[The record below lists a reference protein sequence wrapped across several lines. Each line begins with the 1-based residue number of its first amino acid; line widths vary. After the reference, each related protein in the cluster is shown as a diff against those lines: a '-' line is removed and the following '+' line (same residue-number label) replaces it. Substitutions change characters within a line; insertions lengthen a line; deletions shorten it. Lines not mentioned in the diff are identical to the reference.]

1 MFIRPADGEHVAM
14 ASPMTVVTDNFADLP
29 RRHYEVIVADPT
41 VVVRLVDG
49 QREDPRRHHP
59 AEGNSRQGL
68 RDHDAGR
75 DLRAAGG
82 VDRRE
87 ELRVVLV
94 GRQQPAAPGYRARP
108 RLELRLQDDRFR
120 LGEVELH
127 TPWPLHGH
135 GQLDKAERGDVPAVH
150 SRDSRVERAPAYG
163 RTIIAPRREHSR
175 KPPEVLDRIE
185 ELLPG
190 PFIELFAR
198 GAPRSGWSAWG
209 DEVEAPQL
217 AVAAE

>member
-29 RRHYEVIVADPT
+29 RRHYGVIVADPPWSFASWT
-41 VVVRLVDG
+41 DKGKTRAATTRQKGIAGRAYATMTPAEISELPVASIAAKNSVLFLWAVSSQLPEAIELGRAWNFAFKTIGFVWAKSNYTRPGLSMG
-49 QREDPRRHHP
+49 MGSWTRQNAEMCLLFTRGSPRRKS
-59 AEGNSRQGL
+59 ASVRQ
-68 RDHDAGR
+68 
-75 DLRAAGG
+75 
-82 VDRRE
+82 
-87 ELRVVLV
+87 
-94 GRQQPAAPGYRARP
+94 
-108 RLELRLQDDRFR
+108 
-120 LGEVELH
+120 
-127 TPWPLHGH
+127 
-135 GQLDKAERGDVPAVH
+135 
-150 SRDSRVERAPAYG
+150 
-163 RTIIAPRREHSR
+163 TIIAPRREHSR